1 MGVLLISAGDFFMTV
16 TRSVLVGAA
25 LLASTAGGA
34 KASSFQSL
42 YSFTGGADGSLAYGK
57 LAVDKSGNL
66 YGTTVTNG
74 AGNGGTVFQFNQ
86 STGVLTTLYSFTLSG
101 ATGSNPQA
109 GVTLVGGNTLYG
121 VTASGGGSANCSFG
135 CGTVF
140 KLNIAT
146 QKLTTLYSFSG
157 LADGAAPLGGL
168 AIDKAG
174 VLYGTTTYG
183 GYVPPGGSTG
193 YGTIFR
199 LNPAKKA
206 FTTLHQFGV
215 NNTDDGVDPNAA
227 LVLGKSGLLYGT
239 ASEAGPH
246 GSGTAFSIDP
256 GTGAFTLLH
265 GFDYHVDGNDPGCNL
280 IFKGTAL
287 IGTTHAGGPTSAGDG
302 TVFSLDPSSGTVT
315 TLYSFTGGTDGLFP
329 EGGVVAGPKGLLY
342 GATEQGGSDGAGT
355 AFAVNPKTGKFT
367 LEHDFVTS
375 DGSQP
380 SGALVADKAG
390 VIYGV
395 TSGGGSGHGTI
406 FKITP

>member
-1 MGVLLISAGDFFMTV
+1 MHATRFALL
-16 TRSVLVGAA
+16 GAA
-25 LLASTAGGA
+25 LLASASSA
-34 KASSFQSL
+34 ARASSFQSL
-42 YSFTGGADGSLAYGK
+42 YSLNGGSEGTLAYGQ
-57 LAVDKSGNL
+57 LAVDKSRNL
-66 YGTTVTNG
+66 YGTTVSSG
-74 AGNGGTVFQFNQ
+74 SGGGGTVFKFDQT
-86 STGVLTTLYSFTLSG
+86 TGVLTTLYAFTLSG

-109 GVTLVGGNTLYG
+109 GVTLVGANTLYG
-121 VTASGGGSANCSFG
+121 VTASGGGSANCSYG

-168 AIDKAG
+168 TIDKAG

-199 LNPAKKA
+199 LNPATKA

-287 IGTTHAGGPTSAGDG
+287 IGTTRAGGPTSAGDG
-302 TVFSLDPSSGTVT
+302 TVFSLDPSGGTVT

-329 EGGVVAGPKGLLY
+329 EGGVVAGPKGLFY
-342 GATEQGGSDGAGT
+342 GVTAQGGSHGAGT
-355 AFAVNPKTGKFT
+355 AFAVSAKTGKFK
-367 LEHDFVTS
+367 LVHDFVIS

>member
-1 MGVLLISAGDFFMTV
+1 MTLN
-16 TRSVLVGAA
+16 RPA
-25 LLASTAGGA
+25 LLCGA
-34 KASSFQSL
+34 FLMLSISPARAASFQSL
-42 YSFTGGADGSLAYGK
+42 YSFNGGTEGSLVYGK
-57 LAVDKSGNL
+57 LAVDKAGNL
-66 YGTTVTNG
+66 YGTTDTSG
-74 AGNGGTVFQFNQ
+74 TGGGGTVFKFDQ
-86 STGVLTTLYSFTLSG
+86 STGTLTTLYSFTLSG

-109 GVTLVGGNTLYG
+109 GVTLVGANTLYG
-121 VTASGGGSANCSFG
+121 VTGSGGGSTNCAYG

-168 AIDKAG
+168 VIDKAG
-174 VLYGTTTYG
+174 MLYGTTTYG

-199 LNPAKKA
+199 LDPATHA

-215 NNTDDGVDPNAA
+215 NNTDDGVGPEAA

-239 ASEAGPH
+239 TTGAGPH

-265 GFDYHVDGNDPGCNL
+265 GFDYHVDGNDPGGTL
-280 IFKGTAL
+280 IFKGILL
-287 IGTTHAGGPTSAGDG
+287 IGTTFAGGPTNSGDG
-302 TVFSLDPSSGTVT
+302 TVFSLDPNSGTVT
-315 TLYSFTGGTDGLFP
+315 TLYSFSGGADGLFP
-329 EGGVVAGPKGLLY
+329 TGGVINGPNGRVY
-342 GATEQGGSDGAGT
+342 GVTEQGGSHGAGT

-367 LEHDFVTS
+367 LEHDFVIS

-380 SGALVADKAG
+380 SGALVEDSSG
-390 VIYGV
+390 VLYGV
-395 TSGGGSGHGTI
+395 TSGGGGGHGTI
-406 FKITP
+406 FKIKP